1 MYSDW
6 RSYHYSLGLERIAC
20 DLEDDTTINEN
31 DLSFALCHF
40 ITEVK
45 KMNGT
50 DFLGKT
56 LYDIPICVQFH
67 LKTLGYS
74 WKLLNSEGFKD
85 VKFTLDNIMKKGTAS
100 GIGISIKKANILSS
114 TDEDYLWSLDFLGT
128 HSPENTT

>member
-1 MYSDW
+1 MRIMYSDW
-6 RSYHYSLGLERIAC
+6 RSYRHSLGLERIAC
-20 DLEDDTTINEN
+20 DLEDDTTINEH
-31 DLSFALCHF
+31 DLSSSCCHF

-56 LYDIPICVQFH
+56 LYDILICVQFH

-85 VKFTLDNIMKKGTAS
+85 VKCP
-100 GIGISIKKANILSS
+100 
-114 TDEDYLWSLDFLGT
+114 
-128 HSPENTT
+128 H